1 MNKGLEL
8 IARNACFRVG
18 EIDLIMREGEVFVFV
33 EVRLR
38 QTSRFGGAAVTVN
51 IAKQKRLIRAAQC
64 WLQAQPFR
72 VWPDCRFDVVA
83 IDGGRIQWIPHAF
96 GLGGTL

>member
-8 IARNACFRVG
+8 IARNARFRVG
-18 EIDLIMREGEVFVFV
+18 EIDLIMREREIFVFV

-72 VWPDCRFDVVA
+72 VWPACRFDVVA
-83 IDGGRIQWIPHAF
+83 IDGERIHWIPHAF